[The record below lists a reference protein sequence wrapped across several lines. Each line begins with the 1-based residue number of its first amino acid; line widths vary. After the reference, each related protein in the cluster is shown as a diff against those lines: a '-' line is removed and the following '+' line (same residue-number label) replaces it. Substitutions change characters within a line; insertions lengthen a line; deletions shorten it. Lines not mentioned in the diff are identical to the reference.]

1 MKAATLDSHE
11 ELLTCLS
18 NGMSHYALYDAGH
31 PMVEQTCRQ
40 FVQCLRGVLRETG
53 QQKFAIQVV
62 GGQIVH
68 NGLPLIGA
76 TIRGRRMVELVRS
89 FSSGGM
95 IFISGLMEEELI
107 SLYEVGRELAGRPV
121 DLEESRERLEL
132 KGITHIELPST
143 RESSVW
149 YDDGRGGRGGGQ
161 GGAPLSR
168 SASEWAALATSPE
181 VTQSIPVYQSML
193 DTVEESLSLVASGET
208 VNVNEARSVS
218 EELERVTRS
227 GFQGMMQLA
236 RHPDYDTYTV
246 GHSIRVALYGVC
258 VGSRLGVDPEFLT
271 ELGAAG
277 LLHDVGKARV
287 PYEILYKPA
296 RLDDEER
303 RIMSRHPFEG
313 AQILLD
319 CEDASRLAIGAAW
332 GHHLRHDG
340 GGYPP
345 RHDWARSSKVTA
357 LLQVCDVFEALTAR
371 RPYKPAFSAR
381 RAYEVML
388 GDRHAFDPWA
398 LSAFVN
404 AVGLYPPG
412 CCVLLS
418 DDRKARVM
426 YAGDHIDQPCIR
438 TLGEEELIHLGQ
450 RDPSDLGIIRV
461 ISEDELATGD
471 HACAE
476 EQLERDMQKRADPQH
491 ESEPEPDIPEWPI
504 C

>member
-1 MKAATLDSHE
+1 MKVATLDSHE

-18 NGMSHYALYDAGH
+18 NGMSHYALYGAEH
-31 PMVEQTCRQ
+31 PMVQQTCTQ
-40 FVQCLRGVLRETG
+40 FVKCLAGVLRDTG
-53 QQKFAIQVV
+53 RQKFAIQVV

-76 TIRGRRMVELVRS
+76 TIRGRRLVELVRS
-89 FSSGGM
+89 LSSGGV
-95 IFISGLMEEELI
+95 IFSAGLKEEELTE
-107 SLYEVGRELAGRPV
+107 LFEVGRDLGGRPV
-121 DLEESRERLEL
+121 DLDESRERLEL
-132 KGITHIELPST
+132 KGISHIELPST
-143 RESSVW
+143 GESSVW
-149 YDDGRGGRGGGQ
+149 YDDGSDGKGGGQ
-161 GGAPLSR
+161 GGAPVSR

-181 VTQSIPVYQSML
+181 VKQSIPVYQSML
-193 DTVEESLSLVASGET
+193 DTVEASLSLVASGET
-208 VNVNEARSVS
+208 VDVNEARTVS
-218 EELERVTRS
+218 EELELATRG
-227 GFQGMMQLA
+227 GFHGMMQLA

-277 LLHDVGKARV
+277 LLHDVGKAKV

-340 GGYPP
+340 GGYPA
-345 RHDWARSSKVTA
+345 RHDWVRTSKVTS

-426 YAGDHIDQPCIR
+426 YAGERIDQPCIR
-438 TLGEEELIHLGQ
+438 TLGEEELIHLGKVDQ
-450 RDPSDLGIIRV
+450 SDLGVIRV

-471 HACAE
+471 HASAE
-476 EQLERDMQKRADPQH
+476 EQVDRDLELRAKPELDP
-491 ESEPEPDIPEWPI
+491 EPEPDVPEWPI